1 MNEQGFKLI
10 AATLQAAY
18 SKEQRF
24 LEDQNAVRMWYGFL
38 KELPYDLTAE
48 AVKEWIA
55 SNKWS
60 PTIADIRGA
69 VAEKMKE
76 SLADRVKD
84 YGEDY
89 FRTLY
94 EKRQKVLPETQE
106 DIIREYSEVK
116 RIGEGNDL

>member
-10 AATLQAAY
+10 MASLQAAY
-18 SKEQRF
+18 SKEERF
-24 LEDQNAVRMWYGFL
+24 ISDPTDARLWWEML
-38 KELPYDLTAE
+38 KDLPYDVTAE
-48 AVKEWIA
+48 VVKHWIME
-55 SNKWS
+55 SKWS

-94 EKRQKVLPETQE
+94 EKRQKVLPEMQE
-106 DIIREYSEVK
+106 DIIREYMEQSTV
-116 RIGEGNDL
+116 RIAAE